1 MSIWDEIE
9 ADDAARLE
17 QTRREMAEEKAA
29 WLALTPE
36 QQAAEIARIEAKYP
50 DVQDDDFDCEAELA
64 GDPFDDEDD
73 DLEDD

>member
-17 QTRREMAEEKAA
+17 RTRREIADEKAA

-36 QQAAEIARIEAKYP
+36 QQAVEIARIEAKYP
-50 DVQDDDFDCEAELA
+50 DV
-64 GDPFDDEDD
+64 PNVDEDED
-73 DLEDD
+73 EEDEDGDLG